1 MATMIRFIVAAFS
14 LVLVV
19 ACSHV
24 REAEA
29 PPPLILVSIDGFRPD
44 YLDRGVT
51 PTLSRLA
58 AEGAR
63 ALMRPSFP
71 SKTFPN
77 HYTIVT
83 GLRPDHHGIIN
94 NTMEEPER
102 PGVTFTLSNREVT
115 SDPIWWRDGVPIWVT
130 AERQGVRTA
139 TMFWPGSDFELHGG
153 RPSDW
158 RPFDMAVPS
167 EARVDTLLSW
177 FDAGREHP
185 RFATLYFDI
194 VDTAGHTYGPHAPE
208 TNAAV
213 AQADAAVARLLEGLA
228 VRGVEANLVI
238 LADHGMAEVSDDRII
253 DLDALAPPAI
263 AYVVWD
269 GPFAGV
275 RALPGQEAALDAALV
290 GRREHDECWR
300 RGELPAR
307 LQYGAHARSPN
318 VICLADIGWRY
329 RSARFQHWPGLGDHG
344 FDNEAPDMAALFLAN
359 GPAFRAGVSLS
370 PFDNVSVYPLM
381 AQLIGV
387 TPERNDGDVAVFAP
401 ALRDP
406 P

>member
-1 MATMIRFIVAAFS
+1 MAAMIRFIAAALS
-14 LVLVV
+14 LLLIA

-24 REAEA
+24 RETEA
-29 PPPLILVSIDGFRPD
+29 SPPLILVSIDGFRAD

-63 ALMRPSFP
+63 ASMRPSFP

-83 GLRPDHHGIIN
+83 GLRPDRHGIIN
-94 NTMEEPER
+94 NTMEDPER

-115 SDPIWWRDGVPIWVT
+115 SDPIWWRGGVPIWVT

-153 RPSDW
+153 RPSEW
-158 RPFDMAVPS
+158 RAFDMAVPS
-167 EARVDTLLSW
+167 ETRVDTLLSW
-177 FDAGREHP
+177 FDSDREHP

-213 AQADAAVARLLEGLA
+213 AQADAAIARLVDGLA
-228 VRGVEANLVI
+228 ARGVRANLII

-253 DLDALAPPAI
+253 DLDALAPPTI

-275 RALPGQEAALDAALV
+275 RALPGHEAALDAALV

-307 LQYGAHARSPN
+307 LRYGTHKRTPS
-318 VICLADIGWRY
+318 VICLADTGWRY
-329 RSARFQHWPGLGDHG
+329 RSARFQHWPGRGDHG

-359 GPAFRAGVSLS
+359 GPAFRSGVTLA

-381 AQLIGV
+381 TRLIGV
-387 TPERNDGDVAVFAP
+387 KPRRNDGNVADFAA

>member
-1 MATMIRFIVAAFS
+1 MAAMIRFIAAALALVFVAAR
-14 LVLVV
+14 
-19 ACSHV
+19 SHG
-24 REAEA
+24 REVEA
-29 PPPLILVSIDGFRPD
+29 PPPLILVSIDGFRAD

-58 AEGAR
+58 AEGVHGS
-63 ALMRPSFP
+63 MRPSFP

-83 GLRPDHHGIIN
+83 GLRPDHHGLIN
-94 NTMEEPER
+94 NVMEDPER
-102 PGVTFTLSNREVT
+102 PGVTFMLANRMVT
-115 SDPIWWRDGVPIWVT
+115 ADPIWWRDAVPIWVS

-139 TMFWPGSDFELHGG
+139 GMFWPGADFDLHGV
-153 RPSDW
+153 RPSEW
-158 RPFDMAVPS
+158 RPFDMSVPS
-167 EARVDTLLSW
+167 DARVDTLLSW
-177 FDAGREHP
+177 FDAGRAHP

-194 VDTAGHTYGPHAPE
+194 VDTAGHTYGPQTPE
-208 TNAAV
+208 ANAAV
-213 AQADAAVARLLEGLA
+213 AQADAAIARLVEGLA
-228 VRGVEANLVI
+228 ARGVEANLI
-238 LADHGMAEVSDDRII
+238 FLADHGMAEVSEDRVVNL
-253 DLDALAPPAI
+253 DLLAPPSI

-307 LQYGAHARSPN
+307 LQYGTHARTPN
-318 VICLADIGWRY
+318 VVCLADVGWRY
-329 RSARFQHWPGLGDHG
+329 RSARFQHSPGRGDHG
-344 FDNEAPDMAALFLAN
+344 FDHEAPDMAALFLAH
-359 GPAFRAGVSLS
+359 GPGFRAGVTLA
-370 PFDNVSVYPLM
+370 PFDNVDVYPLM
-381 AQLIGV
+381 ARLIGV
-387 TPERNDGDVAVFAP
+387 TPERHDGNIVDLAP